1 MATPDNLYGNTVA
14 VRIDGQE
21 HRDWLAYDIDSD
33 FLIPADGF
41 EFELGVDAIQAAVP
55 NLAGKR
61 CEVVLNGETVLT
73 GIIGNQHHDKAKGQ
87 RSLRLTGRDLAG
99 LLVDCSAPQLNVKGM
114 TVLAAAQKLAE
125 PWKTHIKTVRLKA
138 DKNPTLGK
146 IDIEPGES
154 VWQALTHIANSVGLH
169 VWLEADGSLVVGGA
183 DYSTPPVATLLW
195 SKTDR
200 RCNVERLAI
209 EYDSDNRYSEV
220 VFLAQSAAKSGSGG
234 KHDLRWVWQDPAMPL
249 HKPKIWKTCNG
260 RPKSSCPIGS
270 SRA

>member
-41 EFELGVDAIQAAVP
+41 EFELGVDAVQAAVP

-73 GIIGNQHHDKAKGQ
+73 GIIGNQNHDKAKGQ

-114 TVLAAAQKLAE
+114 TVLAAAQKLAA

-146 IDIEPGES
+146 IDIEPG
-154 VWQALTHIANSVGLH
+154 
-169 VWLEADGSLVVGGA
+169 
-183 DYSTPPVATLLW
+183 
-195 SKTDR
+195 
-200 RCNVERLAI
+200 
-209 EYDSDNRYSEV
+209 
-220 VFLAQSAAKSGSGG
+220 
-234 KHDLRWVWQDPAMPL
+234 
-249 HKPKIWKTCNG
+249 
-260 RPKSSCPIGS
+260 
-270 SRA
+270 